1 MTFRMRWLLLGST
14 AIVVVAAGMM
24 LPAMKRSNCGGNSA
38 ALSACKA
45 YITISHCRAADHHG
59 ESFHFDQADTQ
70 TRQQLGRLPGAS
82 WIRSGRLMARLDEV
96 RVEAAADKRII
107 MVCDHPYD
115 NVPQRIFGTSPM
127 AHAVSYSN
135 GETGLISPQQFARLS
150 LSGFVD
156 LQSLAVGGK
165 VGPGGSANGRE
176 LIRAETDPTYGAGCA
191 RRWPC

>member
-1 MTFRMRWLLLGST
+1 MTSRVRWSLLGST
-14 AIVVVAAGMM
+14 AIVVVATGMM

-45 YITISHCRAADHHG
+45 YITILQLWAADHHG

-127 AHAVSYSN
+127 AHAVAYSN

-156 LQSLAVGGK
+156 LQSLAVTGK
-165 VGPGGSANGRE
+165 VEPDGAANGSQPSGSE
-176 LIRAETDPTYGAGCA
+176 KNPTSSAAGS
-191 RRWPC
+191 RR